1 MAEAIPFKSSG
12 TLPLSR
18 LTELTTRPIGKL
30 PWTLVPNHLHAAVLD
45 ADENTL
51 FISSIGVAE
60 QVLAAVNA
68 HLGLISKSAELELG
82 LRCLHGSLHEID
94 RKTPNVRKMITMAQ
108 HALGMANGCDN
119 D

>member
-1 MAEAIPFKSSG
+1 MRNRSLLSSR
-12 TLPLSR
+12 TYVQPVLS
-18 LTELTTRPIGKL
+18 TPPQQPTRL
-30 PWTLVPNHLHAAVLD
+30 PWKLVPNHLHAAVLD

-51 FISSIGVAE
+51 FIASTGIAE

>member
-12 TLPLSR
+12 TLP
-18 LTELTTRPIGKL
+18 
-30 PWTLVPNHLHAAVLD
+30 WTLVPNNLHAAVLD

-94 RKTPNVRKMITMAQ
+94 RKTPKYGWRSVWSRY
-108 HALGMANGCDN
+108 LGWL
-119 D
+119 